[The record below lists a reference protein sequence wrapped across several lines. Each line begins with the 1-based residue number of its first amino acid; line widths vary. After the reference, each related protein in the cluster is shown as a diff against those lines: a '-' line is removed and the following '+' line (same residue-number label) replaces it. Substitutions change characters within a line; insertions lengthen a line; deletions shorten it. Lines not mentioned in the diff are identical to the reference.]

1 MRGKHLA
8 TALLLGAA
16 LASAVGATEAP
27 VPIPLDGFSD
37 AIHHWQNTH
46 GADYPRLAGNDIV
59 GIADNLLLYQRVD
72 GGWAENQDPA
82 RILDDAERTRIASES
97 RETGGSF
104 DNRNIYTQVDYL
116 ASAYAHTGDERY
128 RDGSLRGIEFILG
141 QQLHTC
147 GGWPHTVPGT
157 MPYHRHLTIADEVT
171 PGVLKTLRKVASGK
185 GDYGFIPVSVKQ
197 RAADAVARGDSC
209 LLRLQVR
216 QGDMLT
222 GWAGQYDETSL
233 QPAQGRSFEL
243 PALVVQESVSVTRY
257 LMSIPQPSPDI
268 VAAVEGSVAWLRRVQ
283 LHGVRLETF
292 KSTIENYSHHT
303 SENDRRLV
311 EDPAAAPLWARF
323 YALDDSSV
331 ILANREGKRVARY
344 AEIPRERRTG
354 YEWYGTWPQK
364 LLDKDYPKWRQ
375 RLRAPA
381 SGVPIVHAAFDLD
394 LRAPPR
400 AADVGRSG

>member
-1 MRGKHLA
+1 MRGKRLA
-8 TALLLGAA
+8 TALLLSAA
-16 LASAVGATEAP
+16 LASPVGAAETPAS
-27 VPIPLDGFSD
+27 IALDGFKD

-46 GADYPRLAGNDIV
+46 GADYPRLPENDV
-59 GIADNLLLYQRVD
+59 PGIADNLLRYQRID

-82 RILDDAERTRIASES
+82 RILDDAERVRIASES

-116 ASAYAHTGDERY
+116 ASAYALTGDERY
-128 RDGSLRGIEFILG
+128 RDGSLRGIEFILA
-141 QQLHTC
+141 QQLKTC

-157 MPYHRHLTIADEVT
+157 RLYHHHVTVADEVT

-185 GDYGFIPVSVKQ
+185 GDYGLIPAAVRQ
-197 RAADAVARGDSC
+197 RAADAVTRGDIC

-216 QGDMLT
+216 QGDGLT
-222 GWAGQYDETSL
+222 GWAGQYDETTL

-257 LMSIPQPSPDI
+257 LMSIPQPGPDI
-268 VAAVEGSVAWLRRVQ
+268 VAAVEGSVAWLQRVQ
-283 LHGVRLETF
+283 LRGVRLETF
-292 KSTIENYSHHT
+292 KSTVENYSHHT

-311 EDPAAAPLWARF
+311 KDPDAPPLWARF

-331 ILANREGKRVARY
+331 ILATREGKRVATY
-344 AEIPRERRTG
+344 ADIPRERRTG
-354 YEWYGTWPQK
+354 YEWYGTWPEK

-375 RLRAPA
+375 HLAAP
-381 SGVPIVHAAFDLD
+381 SGGKP
-394 LRAPPR
+394 
-400 AADVGRSG
+400 